1 MVGADEIMCLAA
13 GEMEADR
20 IAERIEQ
27 SMDFDA
33 QPAAGAADGLVFASL
48 LWAPARC

>member
-20 IAERIEQ
+20 IADRIDQ
-27 SMDFDA
+27 SMDFGA
-33 QPAAGAADGLVFASL
+33 QPAAGAADGLVFAIFF
-48 LWAPARC
+48 WAPALC